1 MTIPSLGGNG
11 GNSLNKIHINNSVPQ
26 VNPVEVPQATPTPA
40 DELTSVP
47 VAQETVQVQ
56 EEVKTEQSTEKKEY
70 SIEQFKADY
79 ENMVVNRILPE
90 LQQYEGE
97 RKKRLTGAVTAAVI
111 LAVLAV
117 LIFIFGPNSSGTGKL
132 SGLCI
137 ALIFIVWHMLKKNF
151 ENKIKKKV
159 LPILMRAIPGFYW
172 QQTPPVTEKDISAC
186 KIIPVADKCGKT
198 FDDCFIGEYRK
209 VPVAISECEYE
220 IGGGNNSTTVFQGV
234 VIRIKMNK
242 DFEGLTLI
250 RSKKAYNKDKKDL
263 VKKYKLNE
271 VHLEDPE
278 FEKNYLVFATDQ
290 IESRYLI
297 TTAFMERLKRI
308 QLAFNA
314 EHISCSFFGDSVY
327 IAPHT
332 GADLFSLC
340 SLVKP
345 VDNHEQFTTLFEE
358 FVSILELVDHF
369 KLDKKLGL

>member
-11 GNSLNKIHINNSVPQ
+11 GNGLNKIHINNSVPQ
-26 VNPVEVPQATPTPA
+26 VNTVEVPQAA
-40 DELTSVP
+40 SAP
-47 VAQETVQVQ
+47 VAQ
-56 EEVKTEQSTEKKEY
+56 EEVKTEESAVKKEY
-70 SIEQFKADY
+70 SIEQFRNDY

-97 RKKRLTGAVTAAVI
+97 RKKRLTGAIIASIVFGFAALYVFFF
-111 LAVLAV
+111 VD
-117 LIFIFGPNSSGTGKL
+117 GKGSGDL
-132 SGLCI
+132 FWGLI
-137 ALIFIVWHMLKKNF
+137 ALAFGAWYWLKKSF

-159 LPILMRAIPGFYW
+159 LPVLMRAIPGFYW

-186 KIIPVADKCGKT
+186 KIIPVADKCRKT
-198 FDDCFIGEYRK
+198 FDDCFVGDYRK

-242 DFEGLTLI
+242 AFEGTTLI
-250 RSKKAYNKDKKDL
+250 RAKKAYNKDKKDL
-263 VKKYKLNE
+263 EKAGMSLVK
-271 VHLEDPE
+271 LEDPE
-278 FEKNYLVFATDQ
+278 FDKQYLVYAHDQ
-290 IESRYLI
+290 IEARYLI

-314 EHISCSFFGDSVY
+314 KHISCSFYGDSVY

-345 VDNHEQFTTLFEE
+345 VDNHEQFTVLFEE
-358 FVSILELVDHF
+358 FASILELVDHF

>member
-1 MTIPSLGGNG
+1 
-11 GNSLNKIHINNSVPQ
+11 
-26 VNPVEVPQATPTPA
+26 
-40 DELTSVP
+40 
-47 VAQETVQVQ
+47 
-56 EEVKTEQSTEKKEY
+56 
-70 SIEQFKADY
+70 
-79 ENMVVNRILPE
+79 MVVNRILPE

-97 RKKRLTGAVTAAVI
+97 RKKRLTGAIAAAIV
-111 LAVLAV
+111 LAVLAL

-137 ALIFIVWHMLKKNF
+137 ALIFIVWHMIKKNF
-151 ENKIKKKV
+151 ENKIKKQV
-159 LPILMRAIPGFYW
+159 LPVLMRAIPGFYW

-186 KIIPVADKCGKT
+186 KIIPVADKCRKT
-198 FDDCFIGEYRK
+198 FDDCFIGDYRK

-242 DFEGLTLI
+242 NFEGTTLI
-250 RSKKAYNKDKKDL
+250 RAKKAYNKDKKDL
-263 VKKYKLNE
+263 EKSGMSLVK
-271 VHLEDPE
+271 LEDPE
-278 FEKNYLVFATDQ
+278 FDKQYLVYSHDQ
-290 IESRYLI
+290 IEARYLI

-314 EHISCSFFGDSVY
+314 EHISCSFHNDSVY

-332 GADLFSLC
+332 GTDLFSLC

-345 VDNHEQFTTLFEE
+345 VDNHEQFAVLFEE
-358 FVSILELVDHF
+358 FASILELVDHF